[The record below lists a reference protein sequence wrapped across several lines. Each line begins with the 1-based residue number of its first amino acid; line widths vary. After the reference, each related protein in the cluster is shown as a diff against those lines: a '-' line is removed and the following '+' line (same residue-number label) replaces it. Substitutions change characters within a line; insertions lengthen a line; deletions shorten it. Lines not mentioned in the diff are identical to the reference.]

1 MITLFIKKAL
11 QDISDNRFL
20 NAITVVTIGLSIL
33 IISSFSL
40 FFINTNALLNSWKQG
55 IRVLVYLNSD
65 ATEAN
70 RLDLR
75 YQLQQLQDIQ
85 ELTFISKETALER
98 LKSQMRNQSA
108 LLENL
113 KKNPLPDAFE
123 IRIVDASR
131 ELNQVAALAEK
142 IKTFPQVAEVE
153 YGQHFIARFSHIIN
167 IFKFVGY
174 ALGGLFFVATL
185 FIIANTIRLVL
196 YSRGEEIEIMRLVG
210 ATDRFITA
218 PFYIEGL
225 ILSALGATLGLLALF
240 IAYQLILSKFQSS
253 LALASFEVQFLT
265 IIQILIFIGI
275 SMLVGLL
282 GCFLSLKQFL
292 KN

>member
-1 MITLFIKKAL
+1 MITLFVKKAL

-55 IRVLVYLNSD
+55 IRVLVYLKSD
-65 ATEAN
+65 ASDAN

-75 YQLQQLQDIQ
+75 YQLQQLEDIQ
-85 ELTFISKETALER
+85 DLTFISKETALDK
-98 LKSQMRNQSA
+98 LKNQMRNQSA

-123 IRIVDASR
+123 IRIADASR
-131 ELNQVAALAEK
+131 ELNAVAALAEK
-142 IKTFPQVAEVE
+142 IKTFQQVAEVE

-196 YSRGEEIEIMRLVG
+196 YSRREEIEIMRLVG

-225 ILSALGATLGLLALF
+225 LLSALGATLGVIGLF
-240 IAYQLILSKFQSS
+240 IAYQLIISKFQTSLS
-253 LALASFEVQFLT
+253 LASLEVQFLT
-265 IIQILIFIGI
+265 LIQVLIIIVT

>member
-20 NAITVVTIGLSIL
+20 NVVTVVTIGLAIL

-40 FFINTNALLNSWKQG
+40 FFFNTNALLNSWKQG
-55 IRVLVYLNSD
+55 IRVLVYLKSD
-65 ATEAN
+65 ATDAN

-75 YQLQQLQDIQ
+75 YQLQQLKEIQ
-85 ELTFISKETALER
+85 ELTFISKDTALER
-98 LKSQMRNQSA
+98 LKNQMQNQSA

-113 KKNPLPDAFE
+113 NKNPLPDAFE

-131 ELNQVAALAEK
+131 ELNQVAALAKK
-142 IKTFPQVAEVE
+142 IQTFPQVAEVE

-196 YSRGEEIEIMRLVG
+196 YSRREEIEIMRLVG
-210 ATDRFITA
+210 ATDRFITG

-225 ILSALGATLGLLALF
+225 ILSALGATLGLIALF
-240 IAYQLILSKFQSS
+240 IAYQLILAKFQSS
-253 LALASFEVQFLT
+253 LSLASLEVQFLT
-265 IIQILIFIGI
+265 IVQIILFIGI
-275 SMLVGLL
+275 TMLVGLV

-292 KN
+292 TN

>member
-1 MITLFIKKAL
+1 MTALFIKKAL

-20 NAITVVTIGLSIL
+20 NTITVVTIGLSIL

-55 IRVLVYLNSD
+55 VRVLVYLEQD
-65 ATEAN
+65 ATDAN

-75 YQLQQLQDIQ
+75 YQLQRLKEIQ
-85 ELTFISKETALER
+85 ELTFISKEAALKQ
-98 LKSQMRNQSA
+98 LKRQMQHQSA

-123 IRIVDASR
+123 IRVVDASR
-131 ELNQVAALAEK
+131 ELNQVAALAK
-142 IKTFPQVAEVE
+142 RIQTFPQVAEVE
-153 YGQHFIARFSHIIN
+153 YGQHFIARFSQIIN

-174 ALGGLFFVATL
+174 ALGGLFLVATL

-196 YSRGEEIEIMRLVG
+196 YSRREEIEIMRLVG
-210 ATDRFITA
+210 ATDRFITT
-218 PFYIEGL
+218 PFYIVGL
-225 ILSALGATLGLLALF
+225 ILSGLGAALGLMALF
-240 IAYQLILSKFQSS
+240 AAYQLVLSKFQSS
-253 LALASFEVQFLT
+253 LSLESVELQFLSS
-265 IIQILIFIGI
+265 IQILLFIGA
-275 SMLVGLL
+275 SMLVGLM

>member
-1 MITLFIKKAL
+1 MIALFIKKAL
-11 QDISDNRFL
+11 EDISDNRFL
-20 NAITVVTIGLSIL
+20 NAVTVVTIGLSIL

-55 IRVLVYLNSD
+55 IRVLVYLKST
-65 ATEAN
+65 ATDAN

-75 YQLQQLQDIQ
+75 YQLQQLQPIE
-85 ELTFISKETALER
+85 ELTFISKETALNR
-98 LKSQMRNQSA
+98 LKDRMRNQSA

-113 KKNPLPDAFE
+113 EKNPLPDAFE
-123 IRIVDASR
+123 IRVVDASR

-142 IKTFPQVAEVE
+142 IKTFPHVAEVE

-174 ALGGLFFVATL
+174 ALGSLFLVAAL

-196 YSRGEEIEIMRLVG
+196 YSRREEIEIMRLVG
-210 ATDRFITA
+210 ASDHFITA

-225 ILSALGATLGLLALF
+225 ILSAVGAMLGLMALF
-240 IAYQLILSKFQSS
+240 VAYHLILSKFQSS
-253 LALASFEVQFLT
+253 LTLESLEVQFLT
-265 IIQILIFIGI
+265 CIQILIFIGI
-275 SMLVGLL
+275 SMLVGLM